1 MLPRLFI
8 PLLMNYNMWRG
19 ILVDLFM
26 DTVDITNQ
34 VALIRLAFSFLAGGL
49 VGFERSYRRQ
59 NAGLRTHILIC
70 IGSTLLML
78 LSMWVTERIAG
89 VKSGDPGRIAAQ
101 VVSGIGFLGAGS
113 IIRLGNT
120 MKGLTTAASIW
131 FVAALG
137 LAIGAGM
144 YIPSLFALAIVL
156 FSLVVLDPIERYFFP
171 SERFK
176 HLIIAYSGDSD
187 LPEKARRIIEMAGIP
202 VQSVDAEKNMKKNV
216 SVVRF
221 LVRVTTETDTTDL
234 YRMLKDLGGVE
245 KVELKE
251 KF

>member
-1 MLPRLFI
+1 MK
-8 PLLMNYNMWRG
+8 
-19 ILVDLFM
+19 
-26 DTVDITNQ
+26 TAEITNQ
-34 VALIRLAFSFLAGGL
+34 VAFIRLAFSFLAGGL
-49 VGFERSYRRQ
+49 IGFERSHRRQ

-70 IGSTLLML
+70 VGSALLML
-78 LSMWVTERIAG
+78 LSVLVTERFTGA
-89 VKSGDPGRIAAQ
+89 KTGDPGRIAAQ

-137 LAIGAGM
+137 LTIGAGM
-144 YIPSLFALAIVL
+144 YFPALFALGLIL
-156 FSLVVLDPIERYFFP
+156 FSLVVLDPIEQHFFP

-176 HLIIAYSGDSD
+176 HLVITYTGDSD
-187 LPEKARRIIEMAGIP
+187 FPDKARKIIEMAGIP
-202 VQSVDAEKNMKKNV
+202 VQSVDAEKNLKKKT
-216 SVVRF
+216 SIVRY
-221 LVRVTTETDTTDL
+221 LVRVSTDTDTGDL
-234 YRMLKDLGGVE
+234 YRLLKELGGVE